1 MPLDDGLTPIVDA
14 PLIDPAQADAA
25 QGPGVLAVCQ
35 RQAGPRRTAWH
46 AHARGQLVSAD
57 RGLLSVDTGA
67 FRSIV
72 PAAYVVWLPPGLAHA
87 VQSHGPFEGWSAYID
102 PAVCGS
108 LPAQPGVFH
117 ASALLRAAI
126 HRLAAWT
133 SGPWT
138 PRQARLAAVVLD
150 ELAAMTP
157 APLTLPLPRD
167 ARLRRIAQAL
177 SDDPGCERRSDQW
190 ARWAGLSPRTLS
202 RRFAQETGM
211 SFTAWRT
218 CLRVLCAL
226 PWLAEGAPVK
236 RVAWDLGY
244 SSVSAFIA
252 AFRQV
257 MGTTPAAYRRTICR
271 AEGSGDQRRQV

>member
-1 MPLDDGLTPIVDA
+1 MPRDDGLTPIVDA
-14 PLIDPAQADAA
+14 PLIDPALADAA
-25 QGPGVLAVCQ
+25 RGPAVLAVCQ
-35 RQAGPRRTAWH
+35 RQAGPRRATWH
-46 AHARGQLVSAD
+46 AHARGQVISAD

-67 FRSIV
+67 FQVIV
-72 PAAYVVWLPPGLAHA
+72 PAAYAVWLPPGMAHA

-102 PAVCGS
+102 PVACGS

-117 ASALLRAAI
+117 ASDLLRAAI
-126 HRLAAWT
+126 HRVAAWA

-138 PRQARLAAVVLD
+138 PRRARLAAVVLD

-202 RRFAQETGM
+202 RRFTQETGL

-218 CLRVLCAL
+218 GLRVLRAL
-226 PWLAEGAPVK
+226 PWLAEGMPVK
-236 RVAWDLGY
+236 AAAWDLGY

-257 MGTTPAAYRRTICR
+257 MGTTPAAYR
-271 AEGSGDQRRQV
+271 AMVQRR